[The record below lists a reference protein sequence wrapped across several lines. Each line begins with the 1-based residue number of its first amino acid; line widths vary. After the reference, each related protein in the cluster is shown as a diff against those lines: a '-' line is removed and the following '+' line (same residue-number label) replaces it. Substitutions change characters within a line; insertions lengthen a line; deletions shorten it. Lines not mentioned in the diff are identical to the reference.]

1 MGSSIEMVDSGN
13 LKKVWT
19 SIQTDMM
26 SHQDKKELTSAKL
39 EETYKDTLKKL
50 KPTLR
55 FESEKRPAVH
65 HFSELFLTSLPEIA
79 ASSSLTETQ
88 LLTSLADLHS
98 KSPKSGDEIKERLG
112 LVDIDDPSPLPKS
125 GEVFMNDQDLEKVLR
140 ETQAEVKRK
149 PHLRLG
155 QKSAGE
161 CFAELL
167 LSKAPTLK
175 QHSNLTEPDL
185 RLNIAKLYNLKALNA
200 ATVKSSIGV
209 YDGGHLT
216 MKPELEPSIA
226 HTKKDIQPGIIDQIK
241 MPAQEKEELATNLWG
256 TNLKPV
262 TMVPIEEADKS
273 KDEIVHLVDD
283 EKLGATT
290 KYDNDLIEMIKDFRL
305 KPINKETK
313 APNLKDIPE
322 ETLNTAITNAKS
334 AVCQNIDMKP
344 RKKSEITQDF
354 VDVLLRELPVS
365 TLPSQVT
372 KDALVSKIEN
382 MSSIEMVNPSN
393 LKKEWRSIETG
404 KSSHPVKKELSSANI
419 EEAYKNTL
427 KKLKPTQTIGGDKT
441 WAVQKFSELLLTSLP
456 EIAKSSPLTETQLLA
471 SLADLHNTSPKNG
484 DEIKEKLGL
493 GHLDHSSHKSGQ
505 VFMNDQDLE
514 KLLMETQA
522 EVKRKTHLKLG
533 QKSPGEQFAELLM
546 SKAAKL
552 QQHSNL
558 THPELKHSLTKLY
571 NVNDLNASII
581 KSSLGFQEEGP
592 LDENQELEQMPKL
605 NENQQQPCSRE
616 HIKIPPQERE
626 EFDINLRGINLKPA
640 RKVPMDEPD
649 NKPDDEI
656 QGATAN
662 QDKKLL
668 DMIND
673 LRLKPIDKETKA
685 PYLKDIP
692 EETLHTAITKAKSA
706 VHSDSNIKHQK
717 KSQIS
722 KDFVDILLKELPI
735 STLPSQLAK
744 DDLVSKIEDM
754 SSIEMVDPGN
764 LKKVWTS
771 IQTDMTSHQ
780 DKKELTSAKL
790 EEKKKK

>member
-1 MGSSIEMVDSGN
+1 MGKLLMETQAEVKRKTHLKLGQKSPGEQFAELLMSKAAKLQQHSNLTYPELKHSLTKLYNVNDLNASIIKSSLGFQEEGPLDENQELEQMPKLNENQQQPCSREHIKIPLQEREEFYINLRGINLKPARKVPMDKPDNKPDDEIQGATANQDKKLLDMINDLILKPIDKETKAPFLKDIPEETLHTAITRAKSAVHSDSNIKHQKKSQISKDFVDILLKELPISTLPSQVAKDDLVSKIEDMSSIEMVDPGN

-19 SIQTDMM
+19 SIQTDMT

-125 GEVFMNDQDLEKVLR
+125 GEVFMNDQDLEKLLR

-149 PHLRLG
+149 PHLKLG
-155 QKSAGE
+155 QKSAAE

-200 ATVKSSIGV
+200 ATVKSTIGV
-209 YDGGHLT
+209 HDGGHLAI
-216 MKPELEPSIA
+216 KPELKPSIA

-241 MPAQEKEELATNLWG
+241 MPAQEKEELATSLWG

-262 TMVPIEEADKS
+262 RMVPIEEADKS

-283 EKLGATT
+283 EKLGATA
-290 KYDNDLIEMIKDFRL
+290 KYDNNLIEMIKDFRL

-322 ETLNTAITNAKS
+322 ETLNSSITKAKS

-404 KSSHPVKKELSSANI
+404 KSSHPVK
-419 EEAYKNTL
+419 
-427 KKLKPTQTIGGDKT
+427 
-441 WAVQKFSELLLTSLP
+441 
-456 EIAKSSPLTETQLLA
+456 
-471 SLADLHNTSPKNG
+471 
-484 DEIKEKLGL
+484 
-493 GHLDHSSHKSGQ
+493 
-505 VFMNDQDLE
+505 
-514 KLLMETQA
+514 
-522 EVKRKTHLKLG
+522 
-533 QKSPGEQFAELLM
+533 
-546 SKAAKL
+546 
-552 QQHSNL
+552 
-558 THPELKHSLTKLY
+558 
-571 NVNDLNASII
+571 
-581 KSSLGFQEEGP
+581 
-592 LDENQELEQMPKL
+592 
-605 NENQQQPCSRE
+605 
-616 HIKIPPQERE
+616 
-626 EFDINLRGINLKPA
+626 
-640 RKVPMDEPD
+640 
-649 NKPDDEI
+649 
-656 QGATAN
+656 
-662 QDKKLL
+662 
-668 DMIND
+668 
-673 LRLKPIDKETKA
+673 
-685 PYLKDIP
+685 
-692 EETLHTAITKAKSA
+692 
-706 VHSDSNIKHQK
+706 
-717 KSQIS
+717 
-722 KDFVDILLKELPI
+722 
-735 STLPSQLAK
+735 
-744 DDLVSKIEDM
+744 
-754 SSIEMVDPGN
+754 
-764 LKKVWTS
+764 
-771 IQTDMTSHQ
+771 
-780 DKKELTSAKL
+780 
-790 EEKKKK
+790 

>member
-1 MGSSIEMVDSGN
+1 MG
-13 LKKVWT
+13 
-19 SIQTDMM
+19 
-26 SHQDKKELTSAKL
+26 
-39 EETYKDTLKKL
+39 
-50 KPTLR
+50 
-55 FESEKRPAVH
+55 
-65 HFSELFLTSLPEIA
+65 
-79 ASSSLTETQ
+79 
-88 LLTSLADLHS
+88 
-98 KSPKSGDEIKERLG
+98 
-112 LVDIDDPSPLPKS
+112 
-125 GEVFMNDQDLEKVLR
+125 
-140 ETQAEVKRK
+140 
-149 PHLRLG
+149 
-155 QKSAGE
+155 
-161 CFAELL
+161 
-167 LSKAPTLK
+167 
-175 QHSNLTEPDL
+175 
-185 RLNIAKLYNLKALNA
+185 
-200 ATVKSSIGV
+200 
-209 YDGGHLT
+209 
-216 MKPELEPSIA
+216 
-226 HTKKDIQPGIIDQIK
+226 
-241 MPAQEKEELATNLWG
+241 PAQEKEELATSLWG

-262 TMVPIEEADKS
+262 RMVPIEEADKS

-283 EKLGATT
+283 EKLGATA
-290 KYDNDLIEMIKDFRL
+290 KYDNNLIEMIKDFRL

-322 ETLNTAITNAKS
+322 ETLNSAITKAKS

-393 LKKEWRSIETG
+393 LKKE
-404 KSSHPVKKELSSANI
+404 LSSANI

-427 KKLKPTQTIGGDKT
+427 KKLKPTQTIGVDKT
-441 WAVQKFSELLLTSLP
+441 RAVQKFSELLLTSLP
-456 EIAKSSPLTETQLLA
+456 EIAKSSSLTETQLLA

-605 NENQQQPCSRE
+605 NENQQQPCS
-616 HIKIPPQERE
+616 
-626 EFDINLRGINLKPA
+626 
-640 RKVPMDEPD
+640 
-649 NKPDDEI
+649 
-656 QGATAN
+656 
-662 QDKKLL
+662 
-668 DMIND
+668 
-673 LRLKPIDKETKA
+673 
-685 PYLKDIP
+685 
-692 EETLHTAITKAKSA
+692 
-706 VHSDSNIKHQK
+706 
-717 KSQIS
+717 
-722 KDFVDILLKELPI
+722 
-735 STLPSQLAK
+735 
-744 DDLVSKIEDM
+744 
-754 SSIEMVDPGN
+754 
-764 LKKVWTS
+764 
-771 IQTDMTSHQ
+771 
-780 DKKELTSAKL
+780 
-790 EEKKKK
+790 